1 MLESKTEKDKDLFIY
16 ICARRERGKV
26 WACAHTHTHSVH
38 RSVYNVQVH
47 LPIPSIQQ
55 QSVWIAA
62 AADTWFLRYK
72 PVMYTSLW
80 SSACHALQQ
89 CKPPLCTVKDVCIL
103 SVIRNEEISLYMR
116 ASTSDNV
123 YLRCTRA
130 FPHQESGIACMVV
143 QDHRE
148 QKREKDRDQ

>member
-1 MLESKTEKDKDLFIY
+1 MGMRTH
-16 ICARRERGKV
+16 
-26 WACAHTHTHSVH
+26 AHTLCTQVRVQCTSSSSDSKHTTTV
-38 RSVYNVQVH
+38 
-47 LPIPSIQQ
+47 
-55 QSVWIAA
+55 VWIAA